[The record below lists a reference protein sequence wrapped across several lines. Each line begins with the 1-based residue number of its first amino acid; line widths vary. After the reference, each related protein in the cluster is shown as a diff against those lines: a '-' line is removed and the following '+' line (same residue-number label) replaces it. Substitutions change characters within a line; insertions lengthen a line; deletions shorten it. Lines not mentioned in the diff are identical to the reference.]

1 MTLLAVLLDSL
12 ALDAQLVL
20 LSQLVVLQLTSGL
33 FEVFDLLTT
42 GLLELLGILLKLV
55 KLLLLV
61 LESLVQ
67 VLHALA

>member
-1 MTLLAVLLDSL
+1 MTLLAVLLDSF

-20 LSQLVVLQLTSGL
+20 LGQLVVLQLTSGL
-33 FEVFDLLTT
+33 FEVLDLLTT